1 MTLRHLAQAIVE
13 TARISVPTLV
23 EGISGKLTPEVCDQR
38 LFAWSGILLEQAKIQ
53 LEVAGLER
61 APRSEAFIIMSNHQ
75 SHYDIPV
82 LFQALHRRVRMVA
95 KSELFKIPGWGRAMR
110 LAGFVEVDRKDRT
123 RAIQSLEGAKA
134 AVALGTSIWIAPE
147 GTRGPGDKLLPFKQG
162 GFHLA
167 QSIGARILPVSIDGT
182 SRVLEAHGRHV
193 TEGVQV
199 RVTVGE
205 PIATADYAPEQRAEL
220 LALVRRNIAAH
231 VSSLRSNGATE
242 AATPV
247 STTSERGPN

>member
-13 TARISVPTLV
+13 TARISIPTLV
-23 EGISGKLTPEVCDQR
+23 EGITGKLTPQICDQR
-38 LFAWSGILLEQAKIQ
+38 LFDWSAKLLEQAQITLQ
-53 LEVAGLER
+53 VEGLER
-61 APRSEAFIIMSNHQ
+61 AVPGEAFVIMSNHQ

-95 KSELFKIPGWGRAMR
+95 KAELFKIPGWGRAMR
-110 LAGFVEVDRKDRT
+110 LAGFVEVDRQDRS
-123 RAIQSLEGAKA
+123 RAIQSLESAKA

-147 GTRGPGDKLLPFKQG
+147 GTRGPGDHLLPFKQG

-193 TEGVQV
+193 TEGITV

-205 PIATADYAPEQRAEL
+205 PITTSDFGPERRTEL
-220 LALVRRNIAAH
+220 VALVRRTIAAH
-231 VSSLRSNGATE
+231 VSSLRADDATTPATSSQRDSN
-242 AATPV
+242 
-247 STTSERGPN
+247 

>member
-1 MTLRHLAQAIVE
+1 MTLRHLAHAIVE

-23 EGISGKLTPEVCDQR
+23 EGITGKLTPEICDQR
-38 LFAWSGILLEQAKIQ
+38 LFDWSAKLLEQAKITLQ
-53 LEVAGLER
+53 VEGLER
-61 APRSEAFIIMSNHQ
+61 AVPGEAFVIMSNHQ

-95 KSELFKIPGWGRAMR
+95 KTELFKIPGWGRAMR
-110 LAGFVEVDRKDRT
+110 LAGFVEVDRQDRT
-123 RAIQSLEGAKA
+123 RAIQSLESAKT

-167 QSIGARILPVSIDGT
+167 QSMGARILPVSIDGT

-193 TEGVQV
+193 TEGITV
-199 RVTVGE
+199 RVTVNE
-205 PIATADYAPEQRAEL
+205 PIATSDYGPERRNEL
-220 LALVRRNIAAH
+220 VALVRSTIAAH
-231 VSSLRSNGATE
+231 VSSLRANGATE
-242 AATPV
+242 AAAPA
-247 STTSERGPN
+247 SQRSSN